1 MSALCALRLYG
12 DEGARIAALV
22 AEVLPGTWSEVAIL
36 AEPHR
41 DDARVFLGQVGEQP
55 VAFALLRV
63 VLDEA
68 ELLLFGVAS
77 EQRRAGLGR
86 RFWAEVEAALEAEG
100 CRQVHLEVRASNRT
114 ARRFYEAVG
123 FAEIGARRRYY
134 EAPPDDAILMQ
145 RRL

>member
-1 MSALCALRLYG
+1 MSAVRLHG
-12 DEGARIAALV
+12 DEGGRIAALI
-22 AEVLPGTWSEVAIL
+22 AAVLPGTWSEVAIL

-41 DDARVFLGQVGEQP
+41 EDSRVFFGEFGGQP
-55 VAFALLRV
+55 AAFALLRV

-77 EQRRAGLGR
+77 AQRRAGLGR
-86 RFWAEVEAALEAEG
+86 RFWAEVEAALSAEG
-100 CRQVHLEVRASNRT
+100 CREVHLEVRASNLT

-123 FAEIGARRRYY
+123 FAETGARPRYY
-134 EAPPDDAILMQ
+134 EAPPDDAILML